1 LYINHSEIHTDLLV
15 VGAGAAG
22 FFAAIHAKT
31 AKPNKQVLI
40 IEKSNKVLA
49 KVLVSGGGRCNVT
62 HNQTDL
68 GEILECYPRGRT
80 LLKWTLRKWGVTNT
94 IRWFE
99 RHGVPLKTEEDG
111 RMFPTTD
118 NSETIVSCLTEEA
131 TRLGVSWKLGMG
143 MKSFEPLS
151 PKGFKVLTDKGDTI
165 ITQSLLIACGGFPK
179 AQQFEFITRH
189 GITIVEPV
197 PSLFTFNIPNDA
209 LRTFMG
215 VSVPWGRIKVIGM
228 DEGPEK
234 GWFSGPILITH
245 WGLSGPAILKASAF
259 LARELA
265 KTDYQASVL
274 VDWTGMGEEKA
285 RSLFDADLLM
295 NAAKMVDNINPFQL
309 PKRLWEYLLQLS
321 SIDGETRVRDM
332 AKSAKNKLLE
342 NCIRCAYNM
351 EGKTTFKEEFVTA
364 GGVATTAVD
373 KDSLECKQLPGLFF
387 AGEILDIDGIT
398 GGFNFQAAWST
409 GYLAGVRAIEKA

>member
-1 LYINHSEIHTDLLV
+1 
-15 VGAGAAG
+15 
-22 FFAAIHAKT
+22 
-31 AKPNKQVLI
+31 
-40 IEKSNKVLA
+40 
-49 KVLVSGGGRCNVT
+49 
-62 HNQTDL
+62 
-68 GEILECYPRGRT
+68 
-80 LLKWTLRKWGVTNT
+80 
-94 IRWFE
+94 
-99 RHGVPLKTEEDG
+99 
-111 RMFPTTD
+111 
-118 NSETIVSCLTEEA
+118 
-131 TRLGVSWKLGMG
+131 
-143 MKSFEPLS
+143 
-151 PKGFKVLTDKGDTI
+151 
-165 ITQSLLIACGGFPK
+165 
-179 AQQFEFITRH
+179 
-189 GITIVEPV
+189 
-197 PSLFTFNIPNDA
+197 
-209 LRTFMG
+209 
-215 VSVPWGRIKVIGM
+215 
-228 DEGPEK
+228 
-234 GWFSGPILITH
+234 
-245 WGLSGPAILKASAF
+245 
-259 LARELA
+259 
-265 KTDYQASVL
+265 VL